1 MGKMLDER
9 GPLHLLDLSTSDAY
23 RSGASNIVKFVEVGG
38 VRSFLLVPLIKE
50 QRVVGSIAVYRREV
64 RPFSDK
70 QFALLQ
76 NRPNPFSG
84 RTSIAFELPR
94 RSHVRLE
101 IFDLA
106 GRRVCTLADRPF
118 DGGRW
123 SLE

>member
-1 MGKMLDER
+1 MQVARPPRSSPATLNLEFAATPVPAGQMRDFFLVSR
-9 GPLHLLDLSTSDAY
+9 GMYSAVQPLSQEQTQ
-23 RSGASNIVKFVEVGG
+23 GG
-38 VRSFLLVPLIKE
+38 LP
-50 QRVVGSIAVYRREV
+50 
-64 RPFSDK
+64 K

-106 GRRVCTLADRPF
+106 GRRVCALADRPF